1 MKDQLIAAG
10 LALVGAAL
18 VALLTWWLTE
28 HSRNKAEAEKERAVA
43 AALLGAQS
51 DALLLAVID
60 LQAATTVTRTFWE
73 GPAERARTF
82 LLALMAAAGGFAR
95 SNPDGPDWR
104 RFAAAFSEAGSVLG
118 RDRIAAKTA
127 ISSMKVELGR
137 LAAAAVPLM
146 RHPDARIRTATE
158 QVMEA
163 ATSGSGDTAAI
174 NTAMREFGAA
184 VYAVLPSW
192 SPAAET
198 ETRS

>member
-28 HSRNKAEAEKERAVA
+28 HSQRKAEAEKERAVA

-60 LQAATTVTRTFWE
+60 LQAAATANRIFWE
-73 GPAERARTF
+73 GPAERARSF
-82 LLALMAAAGGFAR
+82 LLALMAAVGGYAR
-95 SNPDGPDWR
+95 SDPEGPDWR
-104 RFAAAFSEAGSVLG
+104 RFGAAFGEVGSVLG
-118 RDRIAAKTA
+118 RDRIATKTA
-127 ISSMKVELGR
+127 LSSVKVELGR

-146 RHPDARIRTATE
+146 RHPDARIRTATA

-163 ATSGSGDTAAI
+163 ATSRVGDTEAI
-174 NTAMREFGAA
+174 NTAMGEFGAA
-184 VYAVLPSW
+184 VRAVFPSW
-192 SPAAET
+192 SPAAEV
-198 ETRS
+198 EARS